1 MHVRFILAI
10 LCAAI
15 TTLAVGAD
23 KVPNPQAPPPAPWW
37 LARPWHT
44 EPQLL
49 AWAAKYP
56 QLVTL
61 EKLPTHGGRT
71 AYAVTVT
78 DRRTPGTKSA
88 LLFSQPH
95 AHEPATTAG
104 MMDVLAQ
111 LLDGVHLDGTPSD
124 LPRREWLTRTVL
136 SFIPD
141 GNPDGRA
148 RAPEDWWDGTHSN
161 QEFIDWAFGR
171 QADGRRCP
179 RVGRWSLRDQ
189 QPAWIGFA
197 YEQINEHE
205 FVEPNRD
212 LDSSYF
218 RLVRRMHQQ
227 RAYVAQADLHQTEFE
242 RSPHNAM
249 IILPCVQRELPEALR
264 QTNSRLGLAV
274 VDAWRRTAGASP
286 IEKVEPLNYGEDQLR
301 YFRRCWDE
309 LYRTQANTTFEIQNN
324 NRRTPPKKQMELIE
338 VGIRA
343 VVQFFL
349 TPRVDGSR

>member
-1 MHVRFILAI
+1 MRVVSLTAFILASI
-10 LCAAI
+10 AAL
-15 TTLAVGAD
+15 TLHAE
-23 KVPNPQAPPPAPWW
+23 KTPQRQDDPPAPWW

-44 EPQLL
+44 EPKILG
-49 AWAAKYP
+49 WAAKYP
-56 QLVTL
+56 DLVTL
-61 EKLPTHGGRT
+61 EKIATRAGRT
-71 AYAVTVT
+71 AYAITVT
-78 DRRTPGTKSA
+78 DRRATGKKTA

-104 MMDVLAQ
+104 MMDFLAQ
-111 LLDGVHLDGTPSD
+111 LLDGTHLDGTATTM
-124 LPRREWLTRTVL
+124 PRRDWLERTL
-136 SFIPD
+136 LTFIPD

-148 RAPEDWWDGTHSN
+148 RAQEDWWDGTHTN

-179 RVGRWSLRDQ
+179 RVGRWSLHDQ

-197 YEQINEHE
+197 YEQISEHE

-212 LDSSYF
+212 LESSYF

-227 RAYVAQADLHQTEFE
+227 HAYLAQADLHQTEFE

-249 IILPCVQRELPEALR
+249 IILPFSQKDLPETIR
-264 QTNSRLGLAV
+264 QTNEQLGRAV
-274 VDAWRRTAGASP
+274 VDAWRAAGANP
-286 IEKVEPLNYGEDQLR
+286 IEKVEALNYGEDQLR
-301 YFRRCWDE
+301 YFRKCWSD
-309 LYRTQANTTFEIQNN
+309 LHRARANITFEIQNN
-324 NRRTPPKKQMELIE
+324 NRRTPPKRQMEIIE

-349 TPRVDGSR
+349 ARKV